1 MPIRKK
7 KIEIDGKEIEVDVYD
22 TRLIP
27 GSGKEEEA
35 IESLY
40 REEEMER
47 AIRDALKKIETIAK
61 RYSNK
66 KKNLQ
71 YYHKVGKVLQFVDK
85 KGYTDSRLL
94 IWHRMAYDLRPDLFD
109 LNLDHFDNEKKAIHE
124 AKRRADI
131 MYHIGKQSETN
142 LKRATWDQWYEIIKF
157 KSKEKKWLYKDK
169 SLLEKILV
177 ECEKSKSAGP
187 RLRKKIEE
195 IRKSKTR
202 RLLKKQP
209 II

>member
-7 KIEIDGKEIEVDVYD
+7 KIEIDGREIEVDVYD

-40 REEEMER
+40 REEEMEK
-47 AIRDALKKIETIAK
+47 AIRDVLKKIETIAK

-85 KGYTDSRLL
+85 KGYTDTDSRLL
-94 IWHRMAYDLRPDLFD
+94 IWHRIAYDLRPDLFD
-109 LNLDHFDNEKKAIHE
+109 LNLDHFDNEKKAIRE
-124 AKRRADI
+124 AKRRADV
-131 MYHIGKQSETN
+131 MYHFGKQSEAN

-157 KSKEKKWLYKDK
+157 KSIDKKKWLYKDK
-169 SLLEKILV
+169 NLLEKILA
-177 ECEKSKSAGP
+177 ECEKSESAGP
-187 RLRKKIEE
+187 RLREKIEE
-195 IRKSKTR
+195 IRKSKTQG
-202 RLLKKQP
+202 LLKK
-209 II
+209 